1 MKVLFISPHYPE
13 EMQEFT
19 RGLSEVGARVY
30 GVGDVPLQQIPSHVR
45 RYLSGYIQTASL
57 FAEDRAVAD
66 IAPAVRHLRLDRV
79 ECLWEPCIEL
89 AAKLR
94 EQLGLPGMR
103 YVDAVAFR
111 DKAIMKERL
120 VAAGLRVPHF
130 ARAST
135 ASMVW
140 EAAERIGY
148 PLIIK
153 PIAGAGS
160 KDTYRV
166 EDPKGL
172 QAVLDLVKHV
182 PEVSVEEYIDGEE
195 FTYDTV
201 CINGVPAFDSVAQ
214 YIPKPIEAR
223 SKEWISPAQIVLRDP
238 HIPQLE
244 PGVTLGK
251 NVLVAMGV
259 QTGFTHME
267 WYLKPN
273 GEAVFG
279 EIGGRAPGGKLVD
292 QMNFANDF
300 DVYREW
306 ARSVCWQ
313 TFNADY
319 KRRYHCGAVFK
330 RAIGQG
336 RICAIEGLDEIRR
349 QCGPW
354 LVGLNLLPIGSPRR
368 DWRNTLISDGWLFVR
383 HPDYATCKKLVDLAV
398 SDLRIFAR

>member
-66 IAPAVRHLRLDRV
+66 IAPAVRHLGLDRV

-94 EQLGLPGMR
+94 EQLDLPGMR

-182 PEVSVEEYIDGEE
+182 RVGQSAGLR
-195 FTYDTV
+195 
-201 CINGVPAFDSVAQ
+201 GQ
-214 YIPKPIEAR
+214 
-223 SKEWISPAQIVLRDP
+223 SPRAGHPSRALGAAVL
-238 HIPQLE
+238 
-244 PGVTLGK
+244 
-251 NVLVAMGV
+251 LVAPPMHEPVLDIAG
-259 QTGFTHME
+259 T
-267 WYLKPN
+267 
-273 GEAVFG
+273 
-279 EIGGRAPGGKLVD
+279 
-292 QMNFANDF
+292 
-300 DVYREW
+300 
-306 ARSVCWQ
+306 RS
-313 TFNADY
+313 
-319 KRRYHCGAVFK
+319 RRRPA
-330 RAIGQG
+330 
-336 RICAIEGLDEIRR
+336 
-349 QCGPW
+349 
-354 LVGLNLLPIGSPRR
+354 
-368 DWRNTLISDGWLFVR
+368 
-383 HPDYATCKKLVDLAV
+383 AT
-398 SDLRIFAR
+398 S